1 MKRPPASYKTSG
13 LKLPGFPIPGASNAS
28 VLSHMGTQ
36 KDRAAHNRERTGK
49 VPDILLSMTSEY
61 GSFLFRPF
69 RASALIFRAHYST
82 FSGNCKVT

>member
-61 GSFLFRPF
+61 GSFLLCPF
-69 RASALIFRAHYST
+69 RAVAL
-82 FSGNCKVT
+82 FSVPMIAQFPVFVK